1 MSQNTAEG
9 VRPPEAWRLKPVYGS
24 RTLLAVLACFV
35 FLVWSA
41 PRVELNVFVRNVQ
54 EYVASFGAGS
64 DSSQIGR
71 GLASIEDKMFPL
83 VMDERTPL
91 EAGGEARA
99 WPSRIEEVTRQ
110 ETALNPET
118 LEIETREIIE
128 RYRVQ
133 PFGYLLYVCGKML
146 QSIEMAIWASL
157 FAMIVSLALMPLA
170 ARNFTPHPIVRTAA
184 RSLVSL
190 LRTIPE
196 LVSALFLVLLFGF
209 GPVAGILA
217 LTLHS
222 IGFLGKFYADD
233 VETADIRPQ
242 EALTALGASR
252 LTVLRLAVLPNVV
265 PSFVALTLYVVDRNI
280 RMATVI
286 GIVGAG
292 GIGQE
297 LKGRFDM
304 LQYGHVGT
312 ILLVI
317 FATVLALDAFA
328 SQVRRHLI

>member
-1 MSQNTAEG
+1 MKSNPTQTL
-9 VRPPEAWRLKPVYGS
+9 RPPEDWRLEPVFGS
-24 RTLLAVLACFV
+24 RTVLAILACFA

-41 PRVELNVFVRNVQ
+41 PRVELNVLVRNVQ
-54 EYVASFGAGS
+54 EFAASLGG
-64 DSSQIGR
+64 DTGSSQIGR
-71 GLASIEDKMFPL
+71 GLASIQDKMFPL
-83 VMDERTPL
+83 VLDERTPL
-91 EAGGEARA
+91 ETGAEPAR
-99 WPSRIEEVTRQ
+99 WPLRIEEITRQ

-118 LEIETREIIE
+118 LEIETREVTE
-128 RYRVQ
+128 RYLVQ

-146 QSIEMAIWASL
+146 QSIEMALWASL
-157 FAMIVSLALMPLA
+157 FATVISLLLMPLA
-170 ARNFTPHPIVRTAA
+170 ARNFTPHPAIRAGA

-286 GIVGAG
+286 GLVGAG
-292 GIGQE
+292 GVGQE

-317 FATVLALDAFA
+317 FAAVLALDAFA
-328 SQVRRHLI
+328 SRVRRHLI

>member
-1 MSQNTAEG
+1 MRSAQTAN
-9 VRPPEAWRLKPVYGS
+9 RYAPEPWRLEPVFNS
-24 RTLLAVLACFV
+24 RAVLFVLACV
-35 FLVWSA
+35 AFLAWSA
-41 PRVELNVFVRNVQ
+41 PRVELNVLVRNVQ
-54 EYVASFGAGS
+54 EFASSLGGETE
-64 DSSQIGR
+64 SSQIGR
-71 GLASIEDKMFPL
+71 GLASIQDKMFPL
-83 VMDERTPL
+83 VLDERILLQADAEPP
-91 EAGGEARA
+91 R

-110 ETALNPET
+110 ETELNPET
-118 LEIETREIIE
+118 LEIETREVTE
-128 RYRVQ
+128 RYQVL

-157 FAMIVSLALMPLA
+157 FATAVSLLLMPLA
-170 ARNFTPHPIVRTAA
+170 ARNFTPHPAVRAGA

-286 GIVGAG
+286 GLVGAG
-292 GIGQE
+292 GVGQE

-317 FATVLALDAFA
+317 FAAVLALDAFA
-328 SQVRRHLI
+328 SRVRRHLI